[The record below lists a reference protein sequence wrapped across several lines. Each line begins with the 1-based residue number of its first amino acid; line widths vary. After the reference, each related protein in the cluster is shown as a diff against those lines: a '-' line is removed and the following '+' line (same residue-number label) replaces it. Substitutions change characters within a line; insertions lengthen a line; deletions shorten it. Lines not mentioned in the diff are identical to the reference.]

1 MVQFRDN
8 RLMRLTRHAVTMQS
22 LRFHVA
28 AAAAVA
34 VMCASIIKVASKKEA
49 AP

>member
-1 MVQFRDN
+1 MVQLRDN
-8 RLMRLTRHAVTMQS
+8 RLMRLTRHAVTMQT
-22 LRFHVA
+22 LRLH

-34 VMCASIIKVASKKEA
+34 VMCASIIKVASGKEA

>member
-8 RLMRLTRHAVTMQS
+8 RLMRLTRHAGTMQS
-22 LRFHVA
+22 LRLHA
-28 AAAAVA
+28 AAACIA
-34 VMCASIIKVASKKEA
+34 IILAAKVAFEKEV

>member
-8 RLMRLTRHAVTMQS
+8 RLDSTRHAVTMQS
-22 LRFHVA
+22 LRLHAVA
-28 AAAAVA
+28 AAAA
-34 VMCASIIKVASKKEA
+34 IIMAMKVAFEKEG

>member
-1 MVQFRDN
+1 MVNFRDN
-8 RLMRLTRHAVTMQS
+8 RLMHLTRHDGTMQS
-22 LRFHVA
+22 LRFRV

-34 VMCASIIKVASKKEA
+34 VMCASIIKVASEKEA

>member
-8 RLMRLTRHAVTMQS
+8 RLDSTRHAVTMQS
-22 LRFHVA
+22 LRLHA
-28 AAAAVA
+28 AAAAIIIVA
-34 VMCASIIKVASKKEA
+34 VKVAFEKEA